1 MLSAT
6 APTALAEERARGS
19 LDVLLTTPLS
29 TREIVIAKW
38 WGVYRRVLVLALI
51 PLYAST
57 FLAASVPD
65 LPVWARSRAF
75 SPPFIPL
82 TNQDRIF
89 AATAAGAD
97 FLASGAVLVSLGLLL
112 ATWVRRVGRAVA
124 LSVIAYFITGIGWI
138 ILVELLFEWWRT
150 WQTADSFNAVRGL
163 HDTALSL
170 SPVLGPA
177 RPIDMLLGGEQYSR
191 MPSWNGIG
199 VMVLFKAAI
208 AGVLLWLSIK
218 TFDRCL
224 GRASVSRREAAIA
237 RARSGRIGPKLIGP
251 DDLSLARADDGF
263 RA

>member
-1 MLSAT
+1 M
-6 APTALAEERARGS
+6 
-19 LDVLLTTPLS
+19 
-29 TREIVIAKW
+29 
-38 WGVYRRVLVLALI
+38 
-51 PLYAST
+51 
-57 FLAASVPD
+57 
-65 LPVWARSRAF
+65 
-75 SPPFIPL
+75 
-82 TNQDRIF
+82 
-89 AATAAGAD
+89 
-97 FLASGAVLVSLGLLL
+97 
-112 ATWVRRVGRAVA
+112 A

-150 WQTADSFNAVRGL
+150 WHTPDSFNATRGL

-191 MPSWNGIG
+191 TPGWNAIG

-224 GRASVSRREAAIA
+224 GRVCVSRREAAIA
-237 RARSGRIGPKLIGP
+237 RARSGPIGPKPIGP
-251 DDLSLARADDGF
+251 DDLSLARTDDGF